1 MHTNTPNHQD
11 ERLKIHEAVGVVALV
26 AFVAACVTISFAAIA
41 LRGVTISAIDHIKK
55 KGKP

>member
-1 MHTNTPNHQD
+1 MHTNPYQD

-26 AFVAACVTISFAAIA
+26 AFVAAGVTISFAALA
-41 LRGVTISAIDHIKK
+41 LRGVTIGAIDHIKK